1 MLILILQRV
10 HGFVLYRARDEK
22 TLPAD
27 PSLDDVSAEPQL
39 RAHAYWMLGV
49 IKFSEGRRPT
59 KFPPEGGQSLLDTG
73 CDHIFRGKKA
83 NLRQVSTRGV
93 WIHGL
98 FELTSNPAASIF
110 LAMDSSGPLF
120 VMFVALWSLY

>member
-1 MLILILQRV
+1 MLPWEIYCSNYSIGTSAHHQWRM
-10 HGFVLYRARDEK
+10 RARDEK

-27 PSLDDVSAEPQL
+27 PSLDDVSAGPEFTRYRELSHFQREEGQL
-39 RAHAYWMLGV
+39 ASSFH
-49 IKFSEGRRPT
+49 
-59 KFPPEGGQSLLDTG
+59 Q
-73 CDHIFRGKKA
+73 
-83 NLRQVSTRGV
+83 RGV

>member
-1 MLILILQRV
+1 MLPWEIYCSNYSIGTSAHHQWRM
-10 HGFVLYRARDEK
+10 RATAK
-22 TLPAD
+22 GAC
-27 PSLDDVSAEPQL
+27 
-39 RAHAYWMLGV
+39 
-49 IKFSEGRRPT
+49 
-59 KFPPEGGQSLLDTG
+59 LLDAG
-73 CDHIFRGKKA
+73 SDKIFRGKKA
-83 NLRQVSTRGV
+83 NQVSTRGGPEFTRYRELSHFQREEGQLASSFHQRGV

>member
-1 MLILILQRV
+1 MLPWEIYCSNYSIGTSARHQWRI
-10 HGFVLYRARDEK
+10 RARDEK

-59 KFPPEGGQSLLDTG
+59 KFPPEGVQTG
-73 CDHIFRGKKA
+73 
-83 NLRQVSTRGV
+83 
-93 WIHGL
+93 W
-98 FELTSNPAASIF
+98 LT
-110 LAMDSSGPLF
+110 F
-120 VMFVALWSLY
+120 VVF

>member
-1 MLILILQRV
+1 MLPWEIYCSNYSIGTSAHHQWRM
-10 HGFVLYRARDEK
+10 RARDEK

-83 NLRQVSTRGV
+83 NLRQVSTRGGPNWLADFCSV
-93 WIHGL
+93 LTAGL
-98 FELTSNPAASIF
+98 GREMLLSN
-110 LAMDSSGPLF
+110 L
-120 VMFVALWSLY
+120 